1 MQTINFFSEDI
12 QFDLPNKKKV
22 IPWIIKIIKNE
33 GFSMQNAERNAM
45 AKGGGTFRG
54 YPGPHA
60 PCALNFIFCSDNYL
74 QKLNLKY
81 LGHDTLTDVL
91 TFDHTGMG
99 NKEQGTRGKGKG
111 ARNAPELPG
120 TPRTMRSAPRAIE
133 GDIFISID
141 RVKENARDYDN
152 SFPNELARVM
162 IHGVLHLLGYSDKT
176 DKGKALMSEKEDA
189 CLSLL
194 VFK

>member
-1 MQTINFFSEDI
+1 MVKINFFSEDI

-22 IPWIIKIIKNE
+22 ISWTTKIIENE
-33 GFSMQNAERNAM
+33 GFSVNQI
-45 AKGGGTFRG
+45 
-54 YPGPHA
+54 
-60 PCALNFIFCSDNYL
+60 NFIFCSDTYL

-91 TFDHTGMG
+91 TFDHAGIG
-99 NKEQGTRGKGKG
+99 KKEQG
-111 ARNAPELPG
+111 ARNPPGLPG
-120 TPRTMRSAPRAIE
+120 TPRTIE

-141 RVKENARDYDN
+141 RVKENARDYEN
-152 SFPNELARVM
+152 SFPDELARVM

-176 DKGKALMSEKEDA
+176 DTGKALMRKKEDD

>member
-22 IPWIIKIIKNE
+22 TSWITKAIKNE
-33 GFSMQNAERNAM
+33 GFAVNQ
-45 AKGGGTFRG
+45 
-54 YPGPHA
+54 
-60 PCALNFIFCSDNYL
+60 LNFIFCSVNYL
-74 QKLNLKY
+74 QNLNRKY
-81 LGHDTLTDVL
+81 LNHDTSTDVL

-99 NKEQGTRGKGKG
+99 NKEQGTRGEGKV
-111 ARNAPELPG
+111 AKNAPGLPG
-120 TPRTMRSAPRAIE
+120 TPCAIE

-141 RVKENARDYDN
+141 RVKENARDYKN
-152 SFPNELARVM
+152 SFPDELARVM

-176 DKGKALMSEKEDA
+176 DKGKALMGEKEDA